1 VIAAAGAAGS
11 ARGHLRGILLII
23 AAVSAFS
30 ILDSFA
36 KHLTQSYPLPLVI
49 WARYFFHVLIMVALL
64 WPRMGMRLVRTK
76 RPALQIARGVVLGA
90 STLFFVS
97 GISLMP
103 LAEAS
108 AITLIAPVLLT
119 LLAVRVLGEKA
130 PPGTWWALGV
140 SFVGVL
146 LIVRPGGQVF
156 TVAALL
162 PLVTAFCFA
171 GYQLMTRKLAGVDD
185 GLTTLFIGALVAAV
199 LATFV
204 VPWFWEWPRSWFDAG
219 LFVAMGGVGAFSH
232 LLLVRAFER
241 APAALLAPF
250 LYLQVVAALALG
262 WLVFGNFPDLIAL
275 AGMGLIALTGV
286 TMVSRRERERAPAV
300 AAAADEAAERTLAA
314 AGPALAPDG
323 APALAVAP
331 ASASAVAGP
340 LAASP
345 TPAAEAAAAPERLAA
360 PAPLRGILLAVGACV
375 MFSLLDSIAKYLS
388 QTHPPLMV
396 AWARYVFHVVV
407 MVALFAPSM
416 GRKLFVTR
424 SPGLQVA
431 RGICLGMSS
440 ICFFTSIAYL
450 PLAEA
455 TAMVAIAPV
464 LVTAGAVWW
473 LKERAPSGTWL
484 ALVASFVG
492 VLLIVRPGTDLFGWA
507 ALLPL
512 LTAVFAMGYQLL
524 TRQLSGVDN
533 GLATLFIGGAVAAL
547 LLSIFAPGAWSLPTG
562 PVDALLFVA
571 TGVIGALGHLMLVRA
586 YETASASSLAPFG
599 YAHAASALVFG
610 LIFFG
615 QFPDTLALVGLGL
628 IVATGV
634 MMAVRNRMPVRGID
648 D

>member
-1 VIAAAGAAGS
+1 MTAAAGAAGS

-23 AAVSAFS
+23 AAVSSFS

-64 WPRMGMRLVRTK
+64 WPRMGTRLVRTK

-300 AAAADEAAERTLAA
+300 AAAA
-314 AGPALAPDG
+314 
-323 APALAVAP
+323 
-331 ASASAVAGP
+331 
-340 LAASP
+340 
-345 TPAAEAAAAPERLAA
+345 EAAAAPEPLAA

-440 ICFFTSIAYL
+440 IFFFTSIAYL